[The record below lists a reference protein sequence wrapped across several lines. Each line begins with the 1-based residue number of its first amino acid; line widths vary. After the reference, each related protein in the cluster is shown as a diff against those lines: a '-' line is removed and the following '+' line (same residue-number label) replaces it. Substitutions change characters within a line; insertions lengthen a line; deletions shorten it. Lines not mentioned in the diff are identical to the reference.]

1 MTEVKVKPLFTEAEK
16 ALAAY
21 KEQVKKLDEQERE
34 LNAELA
40 TIEAEMTANV
50 FAQENATVSES
61 VYLKIQAKELV
72 QRNEIIEV
80 LLEELAEE
88 RSELKLKFVPVLRE
102 ALGKTPYHEYNATEI
117 VERYRYMML
126 TEIADIGSQMREQF
140 SEIAPDIREVFQ
152 DQKVKERYPRLAYS
166 YDDGHYSPS
175 FSWMTKSVVSK
186 DEVFSACKGWLPQ
199 GLKAPQEDGEKQ

>member
-1 MTEVKVKPLFTEAEK
+1 MTRVKVKKLFTETEK
-16 ALAAY
+16 ALATY

-34 LNAELA
+34 LNAELSA
-40 TIEAEMTANV
+40 IETEMTTNV
-50 FAQENATVSES
+50 LSQENATVHET

-72 QRNEIIEV
+72 QRTEIINV

-88 RSELKLKFVPVLRE
+88 RSELKLEFVPVLRE

-117 VERYRYMML
+117 AERYRYMML

-152 DQKVKERYPRLAYS
+152 DEKVSEQYPRLKYTFT
-166 YDDGHYSPS
+166 DDRYSPS

-199 GLKAPQEDGEKQ
+199 GLKAPKEEVTQ

>member
-1 MTEVKVKPLFTEAEK
+1 MTKVKKLFTETEK

-34 LNAELA
+34 LNTELA

-72 QRNEIIEV
+72 NRNDIINV

-102 ALGKTPYHEYNATEI
+102 ALAKTPYHEYNATEI
-117 VERYRYMML
+117 AERYRYMML
-126 TEIADIGSQMREQF
+126 TEIADIGGQMREQF
-140 SEIAPDIREVFQ
+140 SAIAPDIREVFQ
-152 DQKVKERYPRLAYS
+152 DQKVKERYPRLANAYE
-166 YDDGHYSPS
+166 DDRYSPS
-175 FSWMTKSVVSK
+175 FSWMTKSVISK

-199 GLKAPQEDGEKQ
+199 GLKAPKEDGEKK

>member
-1 MTEVKVKPLFTEAEK
+1 MTRVKVKKLFTETEK
-16 ALAAY
+16 ALATY
-21 KEQVKKLDEQERE
+21 KEQVEKLDEQEHE
-34 LNAELA
+34 LNAELSA
-40 TIEAEMTANV
+40 IETEMTTNV
-50 FAQENATVSES
+50 LSQENATVHET

-72 QRNEIIEV
+72 QRTEIINV

-88 RSELKLKFVPVLRE
+88 RTALKLEFVPVLRE
-102 ALGKTPYHEYNATEI
+102 ALSKTLYHEYNATEI

-152 DQKVKERYPRLAYS
+152 DEKVSEQYPRLKYTFT
-166 YDDGHYSPS
+166 DDRYSPS

-199 GLKAPQEDGEKQ
+199 GLKAPKEEVTQ